1 MFPFCIQRFLSIA
14 CVLRF
19 LVAGHLRKRTDKH
32 DDDDDCMV
40 MKAGK
45 LVDDLHLSVSGLEF
59 GDTPCMHILGVLVC

>member
-1 MFPFCIQRFLSIA
+1 
-14 CVLRF
+14 
-19 LVAGHLRKRTDKH
+19 VAGHLRKRTDKH